1 MRTRAALVL
10 GFAALVLPLPA
21 ADAFHGVP
29 AVRAGMLR
37 ATDLLLNLDL
47 EAAERECRRL
57 LTLPDGEA
65 PGRFCLGLVAVGSAE
80 EKDDPAP
87 DLARFRSLLGETIAA
102 AHTLARRQPADAGAK
117 VLLGLA
123 HGSRAMLAADDRHY
137 LEAVGALRQ
146 AHREFEEALQLDPTL
161 ADPYYGLGLYKYSIA
176 HLPAL
181 LRPLV
186 ATVLPRG
193 DAKQG
198 LRDLERVA
206 RHGTFLKMAARMAL
220 LRIYTGP
227 ERRYADAFALGQ
239 ELVDRYPGNP
249 DLYFATAHAASE
261 LGRFPEAMSVA
272 QRLSGQ
278 IAAGHP
284 RFPRVLVPRYHQL
297 MGKLYMDQ
305 RQYEAALGFFDRTIQ
320 SPTPERYRWVTAWAW
335 VRSGMIHDA
344 LGDREEAVRRYRE
357 TLALQSDGLA
367 STLARRYLDAPYRG
381 PASS

>member
-1 MRTRAALVL
+1 MCARMALLL
-10 GFAALVLPLPA
+10 GLAILLVPLPA

-47 EAAERECRRL
+47 EAAEAECRRL

-65 PGRFCLGLVAVGSAE
+65 PGRFCMGLVAVGWAE
-80 EKDDPAP
+80 DKDDPASE
-87 DLARFRSLLGETIAA
+87 LARFRGLIAETIAA
-102 AHTLARRQPADAGAK
+102 ADAQAGRQPTDAGVK

-123 HGSRAMLAADDRHY
+123 HGSRAMLEAEGRHY
-137 LEAVGALRQ
+137 IEAVRAMRQ
-146 AHREFEEALQLDPTL
+146 AHTEFEAALRLDPAF

-186 ATVLPRG
+186 ATVLPWG
-193 DAKQG
+193 DAAQG

-206 RHGTFLKMAARMAL
+206 EHGTFLKMPARMAL

-227 ERRYADAFALGQ
+227 ERRYAEAWPLGQ
-239 ELVDRYPGNP
+239 ELLRRYPGNP
-249 DLYFATAHAASE
+249 ELYFATAHAASE
-261 LGRFPEAMSVA
+261 LHRFPEAMETA
-272 QRLSGQ
+272 ARLSEQ
-278 IAAGHP
+278 MASGHP
-284 RFPRVLVPRYHQL
+284 RFSQVLAPRYDQL
-297 MGKLYMDQ
+297 MGKLHMDQ
-305 RQYEAALGFFDRTIQ
+305 RQYVAALGFFDRAIR
-320 SPTPERYRWVTAWAW
+320 SSTPKRYRWVTAWAW
-335 VRSGMIHDA
+335 VRSGMIHDV

-357 TLALQSDGLA
+357 TLAVQSDGLA